1 MGSEMCIRD
10 SVRIAIP
17 VRMKFSG
24 GRTWIGNEQREIDA
38 DAKIAKSRARK
49 RLRLAHAAL
58 GPALPALAAHRHVVR
73 TAMMPSAD
81 YNRFAWA
88 FLAPDIQSAILHGR
102 LSTLAIATLEKL
114 TTIPLNWDVQRRLL
128 G

>member
-1 MGSEMCIRD
+1 
-10 SVRIAIP
+10 
-17 VRMKFSG
+17 MKFSG